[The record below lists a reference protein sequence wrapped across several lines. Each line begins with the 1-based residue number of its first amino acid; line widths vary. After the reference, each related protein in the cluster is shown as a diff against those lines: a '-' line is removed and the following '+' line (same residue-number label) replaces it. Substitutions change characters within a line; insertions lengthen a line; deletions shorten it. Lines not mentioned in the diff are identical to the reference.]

1 MWQGGIMILVVG
13 GEKGGT
19 GKSCLAQQLAVH
31 YAQQPNRNVILVDC
45 EPQRSSSDWVQLRQ
59 LQPGVPWINCVQMYG
74 NIRYELKSLQHH
86 YDVVIVDCG
95 GHDLVALRSA
105 MAVAN
110 HALFPVQPRI
120 RDLASLHLLSTLRQS
135 SQQLN
140 PQLATAC
147 VLNQCPAL
155 EDERVQQA
163 KAAIGAAKLP
173 LLEAQVCQ
181 RDIYDQSAA
190 KGLSVLDVEPTGAAA
205 AEINR
210 LAQELKLLSMQFS
223 LTGTN

>member
-1 MWQGGIMILVVG
+1 MILLVG

-31 YAQQPNRNVILVDC
+31 YAQQPNRNIMLVDC
-45 EPQRSSSDWVQLRQ
+45 EPQRGSSDWVQLRQ
-59 LQPGVPWINCVQMYG
+59 LQPGVAWINCVQMYG

-110 HALFPVQPRI
+110 YALFPIQPKQ
-120 RDLASLHLLSTLRQS
+120 RDIASLHLLVNLLQS

-140 PQLATAC
+140 PQLVSAC
-147 VLNQCPAL
+147 VLNQVPTHD
-155 EDERVQQA
+155 DERVQHA
-163 KAAIGAAKLP
+163 RTTISAAKFT
-173 LLEAQVCQ
+173 LLATEVAQREV
-181 RDIYDQSAA
+181 YDLSAA
-190 KGLSVLDVEPTGAAA
+190 KGLTALDLEPTGTAA
-205 AEINR
+205 AEIGQ
-210 LAQELKLLSMQFS
+210 LAQELTLLREQCS
-223 LTGTN
+223 LTGTD